1 MIQRVKVFNNF
12 WSCFSHF
19 NLESSLAIRFSTYI
33 VLIDIEVF
41 IDIMA
46 SGIASSLMEFD
57 LVL

>member
-12 WSCFSHF
+12 GSSFSHF